1 MHISPIE
8 VKKKGGIVHFVA
20 NMKNMDREKAF
31 LAAIARVRR
40 ERRPRGPGRE
50 RAAGGRDAKAK
61 EDGRKGPSEGSK
73 CAKCQSEKNG

>member
-1 MHISPIE
+1 MHISPID

-50 RAAGGRDAKAK
+50 TWKTAKGLFKAK
-61 EDGRKGPSEGSK
+61 GKR
-73 CAKCQSEKNG
+73 EK

>member
-40 ERRPRGPGRE
+40 ERRPRGAGRE
-50 RAAGGRDAKAK
+50 RAAGGRDSKAK
-61 EDGRKGPSEGSK
+61 GKR
-73 CAKCQSEKNG
+73 EKRP